1 MSETELN
8 LRNGEFID
16 FLLSRRSVIA
26 NLIKGPGPTQE
37 DLQKIVQAAMRVPDH
52 GRLEP
57 WRMLVLR
64 DQAREELG
72 HVLKDAFV
80 EENPKATEVQ
90 VNYEQNRLTRAPVV
104 VAVVSKVLKD
114 HKIPEWEQILS
125 SGAAC
130 QTMLIAAQSMG
141 YAAQWLTEWYAYHPA
156 VSKALNLEENERIAG
171 FVYIGSGKA
180 PSERDRPE
188 YENVVTEVESL
199 SS

>member
-26 NLIKGPGPTQE
+26 NLIKGPGPTEE

-72 HVLKDAFV
+72 HVLKEAFV
-80 EENPKATEVQ
+80 KENPKATEVQ

-156 VSKALNLEENERIAG
+156 VNEALNLEENERIAG
-171 FVYIGSGKA
+171 FVYIGSGRA

-188 YENVVTEVESL
+188 YENVVTEVDSL

>member
-26 NLIKGPGPTQE
+26 NLIKSPGPTQE
-37 DLQKIVQAAMRVPDH
+37 DLEKIVQAAMRVPDH

-80 EENPKATEVQ
+80 KENPKATEVQ

-156 VSKALNLEENERIAG
+156 VSEALNLEENERIAG
-171 FVYIGSGKA
+171 FVYIGSGQA

-188 YENVVTEVESL
+188 YENVVTEVDSL

>member
-26 NLIKGPGPTQE
+26 NLIKDPGPTQE

-64 DQAREELG
+64 DRAREELG